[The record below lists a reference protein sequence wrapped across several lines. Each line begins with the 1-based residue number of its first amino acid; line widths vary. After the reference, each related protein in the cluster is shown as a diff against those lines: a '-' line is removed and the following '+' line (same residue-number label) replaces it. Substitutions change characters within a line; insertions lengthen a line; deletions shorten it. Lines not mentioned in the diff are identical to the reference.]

1 MVTIRL
7 IDITTVTLYKHMM
20 IKVTTNKPIDSK
32 CIDYDHWSSMVRGYK
47 IIFYKD
53 VPCLYSPTLSNH
65 LNNNPTDQRV

>member
-20 IKVTTNKPIDSK
+20 IKVMTNKPIDSMG
-32 CIDYDHWSSMVRGYK
+32 IYYYHWSCSGMGYE

-53 VPCLYSPTLSNH
+53 VPCLYSHTLSNH
-65 LNNNPTDQRV
+65 LNNNPTD